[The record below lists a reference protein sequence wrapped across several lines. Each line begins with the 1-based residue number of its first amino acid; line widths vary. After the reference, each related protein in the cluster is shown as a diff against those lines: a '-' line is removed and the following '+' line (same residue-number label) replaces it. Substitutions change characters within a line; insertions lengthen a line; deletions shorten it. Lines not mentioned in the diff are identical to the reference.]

1 MSIPITQFIPS
12 PFLVT
17 ISLFSTSVTLF
28 LLCKYGHLC
37 LFFFFF
43 RFHRSAIT
51 NGVCLCLTY
60 FTQVSEGHSG
70 ILGRF

>member
-43 RFHRSAIT
+43 LDSTDQQYQMVF
-51 NGVCLCLTY
+51 
-60 FTQVSEGHSG
+60 VSV
-70 ILGRF
+70 